1 MTIQF
6 FLILKIIH
14 DRLKIMR
21 NWAPPSE
28 HTETIDILLF
38 DEFSNYCLANA
49 VEPMRV
55 VNRFL
60 GRDAYKWS
68 LLTLDGQPV
77 KSSAGMPVT
86 PTHSL
91 SQSTGGQVL
100 FVMPSYGYQTFAT
113 DGCNHALQAASEKYD
128 VLAGLDMGGWLLAS
142 AGLLQNR
149 RATVHWG
156 ELNAFS
162 EQFPEVNAE
171 RVTFT
176 IDGDR
181 WTSAGAMAAFDL
193 LQHMVG
199 QTHGETMRLE
209 VASMFMVGEGGNG
222 HSTAEVLP
230 QSNLCKRAVS
240 MMREQLE
247 EPVSIFDIC
256 ETLSCRRQNLERA
269 FNEELGAPP
278 KTIYRRIR
286 LTAAKRYAEQTKLS
300 VAEISV
306 RCGYHNPSAMTRAFR
321 DEFGVAP
328 RDLRPH

>member
-1 MTIQF
+1 M
-6 FLILKIIH
+6 
-14 DRLKIMR
+14 
-21 NWAPPSE
+21 
-28 HTETIDILLF
+28 LLF
-38 DEFSNYCLANA
+38 DDFSNYCLANA

-60 GRDAYKWS
+60 GREAYEWA
-68 LLTLDGQPV
+68 LITLDGQPV

-86 PTHSL
+86 PDCSL
-91 SQSTGGQVL
+91 EQSPGGNVL
-100 FVMPSYGYQTFAT
+100 FVMPGYEFRTYAT
-113 DGCNHALQAASEKYD
+113 TICDCALQAASERYD
-128 VLAGLDMGGWLLAS
+128 VLAGLDMGSWLLAS
-142 AGLLQNR
+142 AGLLDQH
-149 RATVHWG
+149 RATVHWD
-156 ELNAFS
+156 ELSAFS
-162 EQFPEVNAE
+162 ERFPGVNAE

-193 LQHMVG
+193 LQYMVG
-199 QTHGETMRLE
+199 QTHGEAMRLE
-209 VASMFMVGEGGNG
+209 VAAMFMVGEGGGERNK
-222 HSTAEVLP
+222 TDIRP
-230 QSNLCKRAVS
+230 QSSLCKRAVS
-240 MMREQLE
+240 MMRVQLE

-256 ETLSCRRQNLERA
+256 ETLQCRRQSLERA

-286 LTAAKRYAEQTKLS
+286 LTAARRYAEQTKLS
-300 VAEISV
+300 VAEIST

>member
-1 MTIQF
+1 
-6 FLILKIIH
+6 
-14 DRLKIMR
+14 MR
-21 NWAPPSE
+21 NWALPSE
-28 HTETIDILLF
+28 HTEKIDILLF

-60 GRDAYKWS
+60 GREAYEWS

-86 PTHSL
+86 PERSL
-91 SQSTGGQVL
+91 SQSPGGQVL
-100 FVMPSYGYQTFAT
+100 FVMPSYAYQTYAT
-113 DGCNHALQAASEKYD
+113 DACNRALQAASEKYD
-128 VLAGLDMGGWLLAS
+128 VLAGLDMGSWLLAS
-142 AGLLQNR
+142 AGLLQDR
-149 RATVHWG
+149 RATVHWD
-156 ELNAFS
+156 ELSAFS
-162 EQFPEVNAE
+162 EQFSDVKAE

-181 WTSAGAMAAFDL
+181 WTSAGAMAVFDL
-193 LQHMVG
+193 LQYMVG

-222 HSTAEVLP
+222 RSTTDVRP
-230 QSNLCKRAVS
+230 QSSLCKRAVS

-247 EPVSIFDIC
+247 EPASIFDIC
-256 ETLSCRRQNLERA
+256 ETLQCRRQSLERA

-300 VAEISV
+300 VAEISM